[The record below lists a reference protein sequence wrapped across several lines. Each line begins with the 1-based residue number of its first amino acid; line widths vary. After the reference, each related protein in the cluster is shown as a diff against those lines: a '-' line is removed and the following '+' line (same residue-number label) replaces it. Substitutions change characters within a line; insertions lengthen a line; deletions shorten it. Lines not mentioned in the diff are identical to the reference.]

1 MTDPI
6 PTTVLSGVLGAGK
19 TTLLNHLLD
28 ADPEYDVAVVV
39 NDVGSVNVDAESVRT
54 RVEDH
59 GDVVELSDGC
69 ICCGIESRFEQS
81 LVDLALNETF
91 EYLLIEPSGIS
102 EPEPV
107 VRTLTNG
114 RAAGFYK
121 LESVTTV
128 VDARQFH
135 DAFVAGNPPSAGER
149 DDDVRPLSDLLA
161 DGIEFCDTIVL
172 NKTDLVAPEEQ
183 EAVTEALRTL
193 QPEAELRPTMFGQVD
208 PSEVIGTGRFDLES
222 VSGSSSWRRA
232 IERHRHDADPEH
244 GHDGG
249 PDRDHDVDSEH
260 GHDHDGDSEHGH
272 DHDGDHDHPTPAEI
286 YGVDSFVYD
295 RRRPV
300 HPARIVEAFESLPD
314 GVLRVKGN
322 LHVAG
327 FPDNALTV
335 SMAGSRTQIEV
346 TGRWIASL
354 PEEKRELHRLSRDPD
369 WDEEYGD
376 RKTELVVIGRG
387 IDHESIERRFDE
399 CLLTEPELGADPD
412 GFENPLPRTEG
423 EEIRF

>member
-19 TTLLNHLLD
+19 TTLLNHVLD
-28 ADPEYDVAVVV
+28 ADPEYDIAVVV

-135 DAFVAGNPPSAGER
+135 DAFVTGIPPSPAER
-149 DDDVRPLSDLLA
+149 DDDTRPLSDLIA

-172 NKTDLVAPEEQ
+172 NKTDLVGPEEL
-183 EAVTEALRTL
+183 EAVTETLRTL
-193 QPEAELRPTMFGQVD
+193 QPEAELRPTTFGQVD
-208 PSEVIGTGRFDLES
+208 PSEVIATGRFDLAS

-232 IERHRHDADPEH
+232 IERHRRDAGSDHDQ
-244 GHDGG
+244 
-249 PDRDHDVDSEH
+249 DVDSAYD
-260 GHDHDGDSEHGH
+260 HDHDGDSAHGH
-272 DHDGDHDHPTPAEI
+272 DEDSAHDHPTPAEI

-327 FPDNALTV
+327 SPDHALTV
-335 SMAGSRTQIEV
+335 SMAGSQTQLEV

-376 RKTELVVIGRG
+376 RKTELVVIGRE
-387 IDHESIERRFDE
+387 IDHGSIERRFDE
-399 CLLTEPELGADPD
+399 CLLTESELAADPD
-412 GFENPLPRTEG
+412 GFESSLPKTEG